1 MSIRR
6 RTKQKT
12 TTQRSRSRSRSF
24 NTDLST
30 LPSIKTRLKSIFIED
45 NNCEDFY
52 QDNGFE
58 LISISGIESL
68 CRRFHIDTTL
78 DMKFFIYKMVNS
90 MNAYVDLGL
99 MPWTVWLTAKKAGRS
114 FLNNLVKNPIL
125 FIIFICSFM
134 FEGKP
139 RTEELNINLMD
150 NVLVNLINEFKHN
163 QFPVLNKQIEWIY
176 NSTALTFL
184 FTILVRNGFSTAYE
198 KIKKFIRTRNDPS
211 IKELIRIIH
220 SSELSSINKTELKS
234 IFNLVNTLGKD
245 NEKKEFTNLITEHDF
260 RGAKTLGRTIII
272 SITERRKSRKIT
284 LKKQN

>member
-1 MSIRR
+1 M
-6 RTKQKT
+6 
-12 TTQRSRSRSRSF
+12 SF

-30 LPSIKTRLKSIFIED
+30 LPSIKTRLKSIFIEG

-68 CRRFHIDTTL
+68 SRRFHIDPSI

-114 FLNNLVKNPIL
+114 FLNNLVNNPLL

-139 RTEELNINLMD
+139 RTEELTIDLMD
-150 NVLVNLINEFKHN
+150 NVLVNLINEIKRN

-176 NSTALTFL
+176 NSTTLTFL

-211 IKELIRIIH
+211 IKEFIRIIH
-220 SSELSSINKTELKS
+220 SSELSSIDKIELKS
-234 IFNLVNTLGKD
+234 IYNLVNTLGQD
-245 NEKKEFTNLITEHDF
+245 QEKREFTNLITEHDF
-260 RGAKTLGRTIII
+260 RGAKTMGKTIIV
-272 SITERRKSRKIT
+272 SITQRRKSRKIT